1 MKSTNAPK
9 NPVLSAAKKKI
20 AAGRLLALSV
30 ALKAPIKATKVA
42 MPRLA
47 GNHNE
52 TLVAW

>member
-9 NPVLSAAKKKI
+9 NPVLSAAKKRI
-20 AAGRLLALSV
+20 E
-30 ALKAPIKATKVA
+30 LKAPTKVSKVI

-52 TLVAW
+52 TLVAN